1 MWRNLCRSGH
11 LLAFV
16 GVTAVSASTAS
27 GEAVAAT
34 SLHVACMSTTQ
45 VEAAR
50 LSDICADFLDFL
62 QTQPGYDVLSS
73 DGSGVA
79 AGPGLEIDVIR
90 ATETQLELVPTWI
103 DDSGNRTPLPSAG
116 IVVADTAMTQTMRR
130 DLFLRVLTNPP
141 K

>member
-1 MWRNLCRSGH
+1 MWRSLCRSSH

-27 GEAVAAT
+27 GDAVTDT
-34 SLHVACMSTTQ
+34 SLHVSCISTAQ

-62 QTQPGYDVLSS
+62 QTQPGYEVLSS
-73 DGSGVA
+73 DGTGVG

-90 ATETQLELVPTWI
+90 ATDTQLELVPTWI
-103 DDSGNRTPLPSAG
+103 DNSGNRTSLPSAG
-116 IVVADTAMTQTMRR
+116 IVVADIAMTQTMRR
-130 DLFLRVLTNPP
+130 DLFQRVLTNPP